1 MTKIGDALSLALGL
15 SGSRV
20 FRIEGDSG
28 CQVAEFLGMKYLRDR
43 ERTSGGSGVA
53 EAAGW
58 IE

>member
-1 MTKIGDALSLALGL
+1 MLCLGL

-20 FRIEGDSG
+20 SRIEGDPG